1 MLGPFARQRNWNV
14 VKEQIFIFNFC
25 NFLFLVFLFIF
36 PNSKLLILRPNVL
49 SEGLGAEAR
58 ILQMFKPT
66 LKRNW
71 SFYENFSY
79 IQTTKLNGSKRIKNL
94 LTDEARLKLKA
105 LHFHIDCKVF
115 RLLCFSFKTNWF
127 DFLLTRVF
135 ILMQH
140 QYQQQLIFSF
150 CWIRY
155 IIYVNKFFDLM
166 IR

>member
-1 MLGPFARQRNWNV
+1 M
-14 VKEQIFIFNFC
+14 FNFS

-36 PNSKLLILRPNVL
+36 LNSKLLILRPNL
-49 SEGLGAEAR
+49 LLEGLGAEAR

-115 RLLCFSFKTNWF
+115 RLLCFSLKTNWF

-140 QYQQQLIFSF
+140 QYQQQLIFYF
-150 CWIRY
+150 CWMRY
-155 IIYVNKFFDLM
+155 IIYVNKFFDSTFL
-166 IR
+166 

>member
-1 MLGPFARQRNWNV
+1 MSNAAHIILKWLGPFARQRNWNV
-14 VKEQIFIFNFC
+14 VKEQIFIFNFG

-36 PNSKLLILRPNVL
+36 LNSKLLILRPNL
-49 SEGLGAEAR
+49 LLEGLGTEAR

-79 IQTTKLNGSKRIKNL
+79 IQTTKLNGSLRIKNL

-140 QYQQQLIFSF
+140 QHQ
-150 CWIRY
+150 
-155 IIYVNKFFDLM
+155 
-166 IR
+166 